1 LFHSFV
7 PIIPLFHYSNIP
19 DSTGLTYW
27 FFQVRRILMVG
38 LLVITHQRLA
48 EEFIATAE
56 LIVGKI
62 ENCVGLSLDPHLPVD
77 DLRKQI
83 DEAMD
88 RVNDGDGVIVLTDM
102 FGGTPSNL
110 SLSFLNQEGIEVVTG
125 VNLPMILRLAQSR
138 QDHKVDE
145 LARVIK
151 DYGRRSISLASEI
164 LDQEV
169 KE

>member
-1 LFHSFV
+1 
-7 PIIPLFHYSNIP
+7 
-19 DSTGLTYW
+19 
-27 FFQVRRILMVG
+27 MVG
-38 LLVITHQRLA
+38 ILVVTHRRLA

-56 LIVGKI
+56 LIVGEI
-62 ENCVGLSLDPHLPVD
+62 DHCVGLSLDPDLSVD
-77 DLRKQI
+77 DLRQQI
-83 DEAMD
+83 TQAMD
-88 RVNDGDGVIVLTDM
+88 EVNDGDGVIVLTDM

-125 VNLPMILRLAQSR
+125 VNLPMLLKLAQSR

>member
-1 LFHSFV
+1 
-7 PIIPLFHYSNIP
+7 
-19 DSTGLTYW
+19 
-27 FFQVRRILMVG
+27 MVG
-38 LLVITHQRLA
+38 ILVVTHRRLA

-56 LIVGKI
+56 LIVGEI
-62 ENCVGLSLDPHLPVD
+62 DNCVGLSLDPDLPVD
-77 DLRKQI
+77 DLRQQI
-83 DEAMD
+83 NEAMD
-88 RVNDGDGVIVLTDM
+88 DVNDGDGVIVLTDM

-125 VNLPMILRLAQSR
+125 VNLPMLLKMAQSR

>member
-1 LFHSFV
+1 
-7 PIIPLFHYSNIP
+7 
-19 DSTGLTYW
+19 
-27 FFQVRRILMVG
+27 MVG
-38 LLVITHQRLA
+38 ILVVTHRRLA
-48 EEFIATAE
+48 EEFIATAR
-56 LIVGKI
+56 LIVGEI
-62 ENCVGLSLDPHLPVD
+62 DNCVGLSLDPDLSVD
-77 DLRKQI
+77 DLRQQI
-83 DEAMD
+83 TRAMD
-88 RVNDGDGVIVLTDM
+88 EVNDGDGVIVLTDM

-125 VNLPMILRLAQSR
+125 VNLPMLLKLAQSR

-164 LDQEV
+164 LEQEV

>member
-1 LFHSFV
+1 
-7 PIIPLFHYSNIP
+7 
-19 DSTGLTYW
+19 
-27 FFQVRRILMVG
+27 MVG
-38 LLVITHQRLA
+38 MLVITHQRLA
-48 EEFIATAE
+48 EELIATAE

-62 ENCVGLSLDPHLPVD
+62 ENCVGLSLDPDLPVD
-77 DLRKQI
+77 DLRRQI

-110 SLSFLNQEGIEVVTG
+110 SLSFLNEEGIEVVTG
-125 VNLPMILRLAQSR
+125 VNLPMLLKLAQSR
-138 QDHKVDE
+138 EGHKVDE
-145 LARVIK
+145 LARIIK

-169 KE
+169 EG